1 MFQICEYCNKYFR
14 IFSLYEKHI
23 WNVHSRSP
31 QQEALMKSTSTK
43 KKKKVK
49 VKVIKPKIVI
59 EKPKQKVGCDECGK
73 VFMSSSYIEL
83 HKKQV
88 HSKQKDYGCSDC
100 NIKFSR
106 QWSLTCHIR
115 LHTGELPHTCEYWDT
130 KV

>member
-1 MFQICEYCNKYFR
+1 MFQICEYCKKYFR

-23 WNVHSRSP
+23 WNFHSRSP

-88 HSKQKDYGCSDC
+88 HSKTNWNLVYTFKSIFFV
-100 NIKFSR
+100 NIA
-106 QWSLTCHIR
+106 
-115 LHTGELPHTCEYWDT
+115 HTVYYQ
-130 KV
+130 VSF